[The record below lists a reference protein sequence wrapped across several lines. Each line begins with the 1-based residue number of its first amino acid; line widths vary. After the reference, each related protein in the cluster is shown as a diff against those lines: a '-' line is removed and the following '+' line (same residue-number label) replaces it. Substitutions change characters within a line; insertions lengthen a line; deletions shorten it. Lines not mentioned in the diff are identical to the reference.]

1 MKLTTLFTLIQIIL
15 TLNNNKIN
23 CESNDDILNTKVE
36 RLVDLSTHL
45 AKVINVISIENIGKN
60 RNDQI
65 YALLTFTTVNVTF
78 ILIQSFH
85 FIPIITK

>member
-1 MKLTTLFTLIQIIL
+1 MKLTILFTLIQIIL

-45 AKVINVISIENIGKN
+45 AKVINVISIENIGKSSLN
-60 RNDQI
+60 SYSFVIEPSQSE
-65 YALLTFTTVNVTF
+65 NVVYINAQVYKSN
-78 ILIQSFH
+78 IL
-85 FIPIITK
+85 